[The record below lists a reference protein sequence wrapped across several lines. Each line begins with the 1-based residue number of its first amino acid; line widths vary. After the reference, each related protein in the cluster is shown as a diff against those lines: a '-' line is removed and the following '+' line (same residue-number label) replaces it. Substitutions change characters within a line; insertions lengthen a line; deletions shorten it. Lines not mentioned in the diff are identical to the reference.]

1 MEALRKRVLRD
12 GAIAS
17 LDPIVDLYNAV
28 SLRYAIPV
36 GGENID
42 EYKGI
47 PRLTFA
53 LGTEIFDTVK
63 EGKPVIEYPVKGEI
77 IWSDDIGVTC
87 CRWNWRQ
94 CIRTRLN
101 VEARNMWFILESL
114 SPMPIEQL
122 HEAGRMLTD
131 GLERMMPG
139 LWFESKL
146 IQS

>member
-1 MEALRKRVLRD
+1 M
-12 GAIAS
+12 
-17 LDPIVDLYNAV
+17 
-28 SLRYAIPV
+28 
-36 GGENID
+36 
-42 EYKGI
+42 
-47 PRLTFA
+47 
-53 LGTEIFDTVK
+53 
-63 EGKPVIEYPVKGEI
+63 KGEI